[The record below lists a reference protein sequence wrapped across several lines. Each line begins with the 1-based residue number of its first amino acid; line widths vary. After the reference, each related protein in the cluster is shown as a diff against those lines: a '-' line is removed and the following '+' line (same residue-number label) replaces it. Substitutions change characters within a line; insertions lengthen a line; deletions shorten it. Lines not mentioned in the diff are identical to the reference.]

1 MSSTAK
7 SLIDA
12 ALSHL
17 ALERA
22 AACAVLIPDTDPPMY
37 VAIGT
42 PETIGKLLE
51 VAEPL
56 EGGAA

>member
-1 MSSTAK
+1 MTNTK
-7 SLIDA
+7 NPLIAA

-22 AACAVLIPDTDPPMY
+22 AACAVLIPDTDPPLY

-42 PETIGKLLE
+42 SETIVKLLE